1 MSESSE
7 PSVVENVVNSLTDKF
22 HELPASLQTTE
33 EPPAPPIRHRLFN
46 RQRSLHEILG
56 GGKSADV
63 LLWREK
69 YLTGGILFGATLAW
83 LLFEKSGY
91 TLLTI
96 VANVLLV
103 LVVVLFIWSNA
114 AVFLHRSPPP
124 IPELELSED
133 MVASFAS
140 VLREE
145 INKALAVSHDI
156 ALGKDFRLFLK
167 VAAVLWGLSVVG
179 GWFHFLTLIY
189 LCIVLAHTL
198 PAIYDTYEDHIDNY
212 AKVALEHA
220 NKQYRKLDATCFS
233 RFTRVPMKEKKTE

>member
-1 MSESSE
+1 MSENSE
-7 PSVVENVVNSLTDKF
+7 PSFVENIVNSVTEKIQ
-22 HELPASLQTTE
+22 ELPASSQATE
-33 EPPAPPIRHRLFN
+33 EPPVPARYRLFN
-46 RQRSLHEILG
+46 RQRSLHEIFG

-63 LLWREK
+63 LLWRRK
-69 YLTGGILFGATLAW
+69 YLTGGLLFGATLVW
-83 LLFEKSGY
+83 VLFEKSGY
-91 TLLTI
+91 TLLTV
-96 VANVLLV
+96 VANVLLI
-103 LVVVLFIWSNA
+103 LVVVLFVWSNA

-133 MVASFAS
+133 MVTSFAS